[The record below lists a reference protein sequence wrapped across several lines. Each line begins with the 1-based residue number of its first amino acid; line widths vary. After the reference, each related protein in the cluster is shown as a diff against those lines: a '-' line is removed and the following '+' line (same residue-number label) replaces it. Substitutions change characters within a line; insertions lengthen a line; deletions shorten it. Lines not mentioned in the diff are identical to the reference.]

1 MALIAPIFLEFN
13 LPNATTWFYF
23 SFLMAVAL
31 FFKFGRLLSVRNLD
45 VVLLFVL
52 VPGLLLLLEAKP
64 NVTPMERDPAVAAAR
79 IIGMTATA
87 AAMDVAGPAGIA
99 AGLTFAGDDLLY
111 SSTWLWWGYLW
122 LLAGS
127 AYWLIR
133 CLIDL
138 ALVGRPALAPN
149 LSFGG
154 LAWLAGTLFI
164 CLIAVAFRP
173 ERTQG
178 GQASPLPIA
187 IAEKQVKPIGP
198 ETTALALAQRPF
210 PWLARTLAVLCH
222 LAVIV
227 GLIVVGYRHFQDP
240 AAGMAS
246 ATLYLML
253 PYTGIYV
260 GQAHHVWPVAL
271 IVWAMVAYRL
281 PIASGILLGLAG
293 VTAYFPVVLLPI
305 WISFYWG
312 RGARRF
318 LAGYLLTAGL
328 CLGAIGLVL
337 WSEGGDLARII
348 REGLSLPAWQ
358 PWRVPT
364 TEGFWTGVHWAYRIP
379 IFIAYIAFVIT
390 TTFWP
395 MPKNLAHVIALS
407 AAVLIGIQFW
417 YADQGGVY
425 VLWYL
430 PLLVLMVFRP
440 NLSERQ
446 PAPRSSHRIAFVRLR
461 RLLRRLAQRFRKQQ
475 ESPIPVAGLLFALGA
490 FAFWQ
495 SRVSAQPDSARHA
508 EFFEARI
515 RPVLVENCFKC
526 HGPEKQKGDLRL
538 DSRMALLKGGESGP
552 AIVAGK
558 PKESLLIQAIRHEGD
573 VKMPPNKKLSAEAIE
588 ALSAWVKLGAPWPEG
603 KSKQQASD
611 GWKRHWAFQPIRNP
625 SVPAVKNAAWPSTA
639 IDRFILARL
648 EEKSLTPSVP
658 ADRITLLRRATF
670 DLIGLPPTPK
680 EIDDFAADNSTD
692 AFARVVDRLL
702 ASPHY
707 GERWGRYWLDVAR
720 YADTK
725 GYVFFQDSSF
735 TWAYTYRDYVIRAF
749 NEDLPFD
756 QFIREQLA
764 ADFLLDPSNPDRRPL
779 TALGFLTLGGRFMN
793 NQHDIIDDRID
804 VVTRGLMGLTVTC
817 ARCHE
822 HKYDPISAK
831 DYYALYGVFASC
843 LDPEVPPLF
852 EPPPKTDVYS
862 KFDKE
867 LKARE
872 KKLDD
877 FVHDKMTDLVKSA
890 RSRAAEYLLAA
901 QALRSQPGSE
911 EFMIIADAKDL
922 NPTMSQRWRA
932 FIDRFQKTKNP
943 VFVPW
948 HLYGALKK
956 KEFAEKAPPITA
968 SLQSRKDVNPLVA
981 RALVE
986 KPPTSMKDVA
996 ERYGEVLNAVEKEWQ
1011 ANKKPFAEADKQA
1024 LHRVFHGNDAPPD
1037 LKPGTFNDLQLL
1049 PDRASQGVFQK
1060 LRKEVETW
1068 RATGPGA
1075 PPRAMVLQETPTPH
1089 KPRVFIRGNP
1099 TNLGEAVPRRF
1110 VSFLAGPSPK
1120 PFSQGSGRLEL
1131 AHAIAT
1137 RDNPLTARVIVNRIW
1152 LGHFG
1157 SGLVRTPSDFG
1168 LRSEPPTNPEL
1179 LDYLA
1184 TFFMDNGWSIKKLH
1198 RLMMLSKVYQQRSED
1213 RPECLAVDA
1222 DNRLF
1227 WKMPRRRLDFE
1238 ALRDSLLA
1246 VAGRLD
1252 SKVGGPSVGD
1262 IASSASTRRTLY
1274 GSLDRLNL
1282 PGLYRTFDFP
1292 NPDATSPQRDVT
1304 TVPQQALFLMNNAL
1318 VQDMARHALQRPE
1331 IAGEKELASKTTRLY
1346 RLLYGR
1352 SSLPAETDLAREFL
1366 SPENNSDTAWQRY
1379 VQALLLANE
1388 FAFVD

>member
-1 MALIAPIFLEFN
+1 MPFASIFLEFN
-13 LPNATTWFYF
+13 LPNGTTWFYF

-31 FFKFGRLLSVRNLD
+31 FFKFGRVLSFRNLD
-45 VVLLFVL
+45 IVMLFAL
-52 VPGLLLLLEAKP
+52 VPGFLLLLEAKP
-64 NVTPMERDPAVAAAR
+64 NLVPPERDPALAVAR
-79 IIGMTATA
+79 IVGMNATA
-87 AAMDVAGPAGIA
+87 ANMEGAAGPAA
-99 AGLTFAGDDLLY
+99 VVAGLTFAGDHLLY
-111 SSTWLWWGYLW
+111 TSTWLWWGYLW
-122 LLAGS
+122 LLCGS
-127 AYWLIR
+127 AYWMIR

-154 LAWLAGTLFI
+154 LAWLAGALLI

-178 GQASPLPIA
+178 GNVPPPPKSVV
-187 IAEKQVKPIGP
+187 EKQIKPIGR
-198 ETTALALAQRPF
+198 ETTALSLAQTPY
-210 PWLARTLAVLCH
+210 PWMTRTLAVLCH

-227 GLIVVGYRHFQDP
+227 GLVIVGYRHLQDP
-240 AAGMAS
+240 SAGMAA

-271 IVWAMVAYRL
+271 IVWALAVYRM
-281 PIASGILLGLAG
+281 PVMSGMLLGLAS
-293 VTAYFPVVLLPI
+293 VTAYFPAVLLPI
-305 WISFYWG
+305 WVSFYWG
-312 RGARRF
+312 RGAGRF
-318 LAGYLLTAGL
+318 LAGFLITGCL
-328 CLGAIGLVL
+328 CLGIIGLIL
-337 WSEGGDLARII
+337 WSEGDLARII

-358 PWRVPT
+358 PWKVPT

-379 IFIAYIAFVIT
+379 IFIAYVAFVIT
-390 TTFWP
+390 TAFWP
-395 MPKNLAHVIALS
+395 APKNLAHVIALS

-440 NLSERQ
+440 NLSERR
-446 PAPRSSHRIAFVRLR
+446 PAAIASEKVWLYRLR
-461 RLLRRLAQRFRKQQ
+461 LLLRRLGRRFSKVQ
-475 ESPIPVAGLLFALGA
+475 ESPIRVAALTAAIWSVLGPTA
-490 FAFWQ
+490 Q
-495 SRVSAQPDSARHA
+495 AQPAPIPSQHA

-526 HGPEKQKGDLRL
+526 HGAQKQKAGLRL
-538 DSRMALLKGGESGP
+538 DSRSALMKGGESGP
-552 AIVAGK
+552 GIVPGK
-558 PKESLLIQAIRHEGD
+558 PQESLLIQAVRHEGEL
-573 VKMPPNKKLSAEAIE
+573 KMPPSKKLPAEAVE
-588 ALSAWVKLGAPWPEG
+588 ALSAWVKLGAPWPE
-603 KSKQQASD
+603 SKASNKDPVD
-611 GWKRHWAFQPIRNP
+611 GWKRHWAFQPIRKP
-625 SVPAVKNAAWPSTA
+625 TPPAVKNRDWPITS

-648 EEKSLTPSVP
+648 EERNLTPSAP
-658 ADRITLLRRATF
+658 AERIALIRRATF
-670 DLIGLPPTPK
+670 DLIGLPPTPS
-680 EIDDFAADNSTD
+680 EIDDFVADTSAD
-692 AFARVVDRLL
+692 AFARIVDRLL

-725 GYVFFQDSSF
+725 GYVFFQDASF

-764 ADFLLDPSNPDRRPL
+764 ADFLLDPAKPERRSL

-852 EPPPKTDVYS
+852 EPPPKTDVYL

-872 KKLDD
+872 KKLED
-877 FVHDKMTDLVKSA
+877 FIHGKMTDLVKSA
-890 RSRAAEYLLAA
+890 RVRAADYLLAA
-901 QALRSQPGSE
+901 HGLRGQAGSE
-911 EFMIIADAKDL
+911 EFMLIADAGDL
-922 NPTMSQRWRA
+922 NPTMSQRWKA
-932 FIDRFQKTKNP
+932 FLERYRQTRNP

-948 HLYGALKK
+948 HLYGELKK
-956 KEFAEKAPPITA
+956 MDFAEKAPAITA
-968 SLQSRKDVNPLVA
+968 TLLSRKDINPLVA
-981 RALVE
+981 RALTE

-996 ERYGEVLNAVEKEWQ
+996 QRYGELLNAVESEWQ
-1011 ANKKPFAEADKQA
+1011 TLRKPFADPDKQA
-1024 LHRVFHGNDAPPD
+1024 LHSVFHGANAPPD
-1037 LKPGTFNDLQLL
+1037 LKPGIFNDLQLL
-1049 PDRASQGVFQK
+1049 PDRASQGVFQG
-1060 LRKEVETW
+1060 LRKNVETW
-1068 RATGPGA
+1068 RSTGPGA
-1075 PPRAMVLQETPTPH
+1075 PPRAMVLQDLPTPQ
-1089 KPRVFIRGNP
+1089 KPRVFMRGNP
-1099 TNLGEAVPRRF
+1099 THLGEVVPRRF
-1110 VSFLAGPSPK
+1110 VSFLAPDGK
-1120 PFSQGSGRLEL
+1120 PFEKGSGRLEL
-1131 AHAIAT
+1131 ARAIAT
-1137 RDNPLTARVIVNRIW
+1137 RDNPLTPRVIVNRVW
-1152 LGHFG
+1152 LGHVG

-1168 LRSEPPTNPEL
+1168 LRSDPPSHPEL

-1184 TFFMDNGWSIKKLH
+1184 TYFMDNNWSIKKLH
-1198 RLMMLSKVYQQRSED
+1198 RLIMLSKVYQQKSDD
-1213 RPECLAVDA
+1213 RPDCQEVDA
-1222 DNRLF
+1222 DNRLL

-1246 VAGRLD
+1246 AAGRLD
-1252 SKVGGPSVGD
+1252 GKVGGPSVSD
-1262 IASSASTRRTLY
+1262 MAAPASTRRTLY
-1274 GSLDRLNL
+1274 GHLDRLNL

-1292 NPDATSPQRDVT
+1292 SPDATSPQRDVT
-1304 TVPQQALFLMNNAL
+1304 TVPQQALFLMNNAF
-1318 VQDMARHALQRPE
+1318 VQECARNVLRRPE
-1331 IAGEKELASKTTRLY
+1331 IAGAKELSRKVERLH

-1352 SSLPAETDLAREFL
+1352 DVQGMEQGLAREFL
-1366 SPENNSDTAWQRY
+1366 TGENGSEAGWQRY